1 MIDGLDMDGL
11 RALSDRIKSKASSSL
26 IILAFSDGEK
36 ASFMVSLTD
45 DLVKKGMKAGDLA
58 KELAK
63 LLNGS
68 GGGRPDF
75 AQGGGKD
82 PAKLEGALKNIV
94 RSIVTKL

>member
-1 MIDGLDMDGL
+1 
-11 RALSDRIKSKASSSL
+11 
-26 IILAFSDGEK
+26 
-36 ASFMVSLTD
+36 MVSLTD

-68 GGGRPDF
+68 GGGKPDF

-82 PAKLEGALKNIV
+82 PKGLVKALEKIGAIIKEKL
-94 RSIVTKL
+94 S